1 MMAMT
6 LTKGVTPLDQ
16 ANWPD
21 SPLDPHSESVMETL
35 LLLARTF
42 TAWELS
48 EEAWPHLHVLMALA
62 YERGRTAS
70 AQ

>member
-1 MMAMT
+1 MT
-6 LTKGVTPLDQ
+6 QTKAATSLDQ
-16 ANWPD
+16 VNGPD
-21 SPLDPHSESVMETL
+21 SPLDPHSEHVMETL
-35 LLLARTF
+35 LLLARTY
-42 TAWELS
+42 TTWDLS

>member
-1 MMAMT
+1 MT
-6 LTKGVTPLDQ
+6 LTNNATSLDR
-16 ANWPD
+16 AHGPD

>member
-1 MMAMT
+1 MT
-6 LTKGVTPLDQ
+6 LPRAATLPEYVNG
-16 ANWPD
+16 PD

>member
-1 MMAMT
+1 MDMT
-6 LTKGVTPLDQ
+6 LQKGATPLDHV
-16 ANWPD
+16 NPPD

-42 TAWELS
+42 TTWDLS
-48 EEAWPHLHVLMALA
+48 EGAWPHLHVLMALA